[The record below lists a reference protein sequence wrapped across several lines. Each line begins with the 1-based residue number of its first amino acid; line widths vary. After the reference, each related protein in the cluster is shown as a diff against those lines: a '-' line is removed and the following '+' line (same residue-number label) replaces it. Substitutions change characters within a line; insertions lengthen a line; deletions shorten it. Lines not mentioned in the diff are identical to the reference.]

1 MHFPPRAAVAIW
13 LVLVAVC
20 AAWLVRN
27 FTVGADL
34 TVFLPPSTNP
44 SQRLLVDQLRDGVS
58 TRLVL
63 IALEGKDQAALAR
76 ASRELAKR
84 LKASGLFGVVNN
96 GDLAGSGKERELLVA
111 YRYLLSPSVDD
122 YRFTPEGL
130 SAALKESLALLA
142 SPAAPFIRKSLPS
155 DPTGEA
161 RQVVEFLVSEAG
173 PGLRD
178 GVWFSRDGSRALL
191 VAETLAPGFDLD
203 RQAQAIQ
210 AIRLEFSALG
220 LAEARLLLSGSGVFG
235 TSTRATIQ
243 SEARWFSG
251 LASVLVLALLIA
263 VYRSLAP
270 VALSVLPVA
279 SGILAGI
286 TAVGC
291 VFGPVHG
298 ITLGFGV
305 TLIGEAVDYP
315 SYAFIQAGRGER
327 LAETMMRIGPTL
339 RLAVLT
345 TVFGASAMALSSF
358 QGLAQLGVLTI
369 VGVGVAGLV
378 TRWVLPAL
386 TPAGWVS
393 RKAYALPFD
402 AQSAV
407 ERARGGLRL
416 VAGLV
421 VVGLAVIAWK
431 HDRLWED
438 DIANLS
444 PLPESAKALDT
455 ELRAE
460 LGAPDFR
467 YLAVARGKDRESAL
481 EAVEVAE
488 TVLRQAV
495 ERGWIAGY
503 DAPSRYLPSTKTQER
518 RRAALPDAATLRHGL
533 DVALRELPFREG
545 LFEPFIEA
553 VGKARS
559 GPLLAI
565 EDLRGSAFGLKVDG
579 LLVRSGGDGWA
590 ALAPLR
596 GVKEPA
602 ELGAAV
608 RAAGYE
614 LLDLR
619 AESNN
624 LVNSYR
630 DESLRLVAFGLL
642 CIAVLL
648 AWGLRSPA
656 RAARVLVPVLA
667 ALVLDVAILLAAG
680 IRLSLFNLVA
690 LLLVAGIGLNYALF
704 FNRPAPDRDERQ
716 RTLLSLAVCCA
727 ATLFAFGCLAFSQ
740 TPVLRAIGITVAL
753 GTVLSLVTSA
763 ALSEPGTRNATG
775 GERR

>member
-1 MHFPPRAAVAIW
+1 MKSVPRAALIVW
-13 LVLVAVC
+13 LVLVVVC
-20 AAWLVRN
+20 VTWLARN
-27 FTVGADL
+27 LTIGADI

-44 SQRLLVDQLRDGVS
+44 TQRLLVDQLRDGVS

-63 IALEGKDQAALAR
+63 IALEGEGEAALAQ
-76 ASRELAKR
+76 ASRELAQR
-84 LKASGLFGVVNN
+84 LKASGLFGIVNN
-96 GDLAGSGKERELLVA
+96 GDLASAGRERDLLVA
-111 YRYLLSPSVDD
+111 YRYLLSPLVSEH
-122 YRFTPEGL
+122 RFTPEGL

-142 SPAAPFIRKSLPS
+142 SPAAPFIRKILPQ

-161 RQVVEFLVSEAG
+161 RQVVEFLISDAG

-203 RQAQAIQ
+203 RQAQAIR
-210 AIRLEFSALG
+210 AIQLEFSALG
-220 LAEARLLLSGSGVFG
+220 LKGARLLLSGSGVFG
-235 TSTRATIQ
+235 AATRATIQ

-251 LASVLVLALLIA
+251 LASVLVLALLLA

-270 VALSVLPVA
+270 VALSALPVA

-298 ITLGFGV
+298 ITLGFGA

-315 SYAFIQAGRGER
+315 SYAFIQAARGER
-327 LAETMMRIGPTL
+327 LADTLVRIGPTL

-369 VGVGVAGLV
+369 VGVGVAGLA

-386 TPAGWVS
+386 APAGWVS

-402 AQSAV
+402 AQRAV
-407 ERARGGLRL
+407 EGVRRGRYL

-421 VVGLAVIAWK
+421 VVGLAVIAWR
-431 HDRLWED
+431 HDRLWEE

-455 ELRAE
+455 RLRAE

-481 EAVEVAE
+481 EAVEAAE
-488 TVLRQAV
+488 VLLRQAV

-503 DAPSRYLPSTKTQER
+503 DAPSRYLPSLKTQER
-518 RRAALPDAATLRHGL
+518 RRAALPDATTLRHNL
-533 DVALRELPFREG
+533 DMALRELPFREG
-545 LFEPFIEA
+545 LFEPFVEA

-559 GPLLAI
+559 GPLLTTD
-565 EDLRGSAFGLKVDG
+565 DLRGSAFGLKVDG
-579 LLVRSGGDGWA
+579 LLVRSGDGWA

-596 GVKEPA
+596 GVKGPA
-602 ELGAAV
+602 DLGAAA

-624 LVNSYR
+624 LVSGYR

-648 AWGLRSPA
+648 AWGLRSPVQ
-656 RAARVLVPVLA
+656 AARVLVPVLA
-667 ALVLDVAILLAAG
+667 ALLLDVAILLAAG

-690 LLLVAGIGLNYALF
+690 LLLVVGIGLNYALF
-704 FNRPAPDRDERQ
+704 FNRPAPDRAERA

-753 GTVLSLVTSA
+753 GTVLSLVISA
-763 ALSEPGTRNATG
+763 ALSEPEAPIQPPMNA
-775 GERR
+775 E